1 MDLKSTE
8 AKAATIA
15 SNAAKSALRYAWT
28 WTAVHPRT
36 ACVIS
41 LGLIAAAFVGGLLV
55 GAR

>member
-8 AKAATIA
+8 ARATTIA
-15 SNAAKSALRYAWT
+15 GNAAKSALRYAWT

-36 ACVIS
+36 ACLIT
-41 LGLIAAAFVGGLLV
+41 LGLTAAAFVGGLLV